1 MIFLASQWEVV
12 NSFSSGELLLTLV
25 AGFRL
30 DFSTAS
36 YVAVIPFL
44 LYLILIAGGDRF
56 IQKVNNLYYG
66 FSLIVVILL
75 SVSNITIYKFWGTL
89 LNNRGLAY
97 AMQPTEM
104 FASVTGLQI
113 IFLVTILVILISL
126 AYTAYKKFLVPSWNN
141 MNGTTST
148 RLIASVLL
156 LPVIGI
162 GIRGGIQLIPVNE
175 SSAYF
180 SEHRILNNIAVNN
193 IWYLGHNLKQSDIT
207 ENNPYKLMD
216 DDKALQLKSSLY
228 DYKPGSVQIF
238 DSLYK
243 PNVVIILLESW
254 TADIIEPLGGLK
266 EVTPF
271 FSSLCEKGLL
281 FSNVYSSGFRTDQAL
296 VSVLSGYPAQPNKS
310 IIRFPDKTAKLPSLA
325 NEFKKAGY
333 VTSFFYGGEL
343 GFANMYSYLVTSGFE
358 KIKGKDAFATTTM
371 NSKWGAHDEFVLNK
385 QLEELNGSRQPFF
398 STLLTL
404 STHEP
409 FEVPVETPFNDPS
422 ESEQFKKSAWYAD
435 YSLKKYFEKASVQP
449 WFNNTIF
456 VLVADHGHR
465 LPLNRDYYDPLV
477 RKIPLLIFSPLL
489 RHEFRG
495 TTMEGTSNQ
504 NDLASTLLESLGLA
518 STNFEWSNNLLAKN
532 RQNFAY
538 ISLDEAF
545 TWVTDSS
552 HKTILLNSISE
563 TPEPFEMSAT
573 AYLQA
578 LYRSFLTY

>member
-1 MIFLASQWEVV
+1 MSQWSVV
-12 NSFSSGELLLTLV
+12 GSLSSFEKLNALF
-25 AGFRL
+25 AGMRL

-36 YVAVIPFL
+36 YLAVVPFL
-44 LYLILIAGGDRF
+44 LSITLIYGADKITARLNKI
-56 IQKVNNLYYG
+56 YYG
-66 FSLIVVILL
+66 ITIVAVILL

-104 FASVTGLQI
+104 FASIFMWQI
-113 IFLVTILVILISL
+113 LVLVTILILLISL
-126 AYTAYKKFLVPSWNN
+126 TYWAYTKFILPGWKNI
-141 MNGTTST
+141 NGTTVT
-148 RLIASVLL
+148 RLAATAIM

-162 GIRGGIQLIPVNE
+162 GIRGGIQLIPINE

-180 SEHRILNNIAVNN
+180 SEHRVLNNIAVNN
-193 IWYLGHNLKQSDIT
+193 IWYLGHNLKQSDIS
-207 ENNPYKLMD
+207 EKNPYQWMTD
-216 DDKALQLKSSLY
+216 SDALQMKNSMY
-228 DYKPGSVQIF
+228 TYEPGNLNIF
-238 DSLYK
+238 DSLTK

-254 TADIIEPLGGLK
+254 TGDIIEPLGGLK
-266 EVTPF
+266 GVTPY

-281 FSNVYSSGFRTDQAL
+281 FTNVYSSGFRTDQAL
-296 VSVLSGYPAQPNKS
+296 ISVLSGYPAQPNKS

-333 VTSFFYGGEL
+333 QTSFYYGGEL
-343 GFANMYSYLVTSGFE
+343 GFANMYSYLVSSGFE
-358 KIKGKDAFATTTM
+358 KITGRDAFSSNSM
-371 NSKWGAHDEFVLNK
+371 NSKWGAHDEYVLSR
-385 QLEELNGSRQPFF
+385 QLEEMNASPQPFF

-409 FEVPVETPFNDPS
+409 FEVPVNTPFNDPS
-422 ESEQFKKSAWYAD
+422 EPEQFKKSAWYAD
-435 YSLKKYFEKASVQP
+435 YSLKKYFEKASGQP

-477 RKIPLLIFSPLL
+477 RKIPLLIYSPLL
-489 RHEFRG
+489 KQEY
-495 TTMEGTSNQ
+495 EGTKISHTANQ
-504 NDLASTLLESLGLA
+504 NDLASTLLVTLGL
-518 STNFEWSNNLLAKN
+518 SNDHFEWSNDMLATN

-545 TWVTDSS
+545 IWVTDSS
-552 HKTILLNSISE
+552 SKTIVLSTISE
-563 TPEPFEMSAT
+563 TPDSSVLSAT

-578 LYRSFLTY
+578 LYHSFLTY